1 MNVNNQERCLL
12 VRSINYREVLIMMQ
26 RFIESLGCCIT
37 PVETFTL
44 QMSVPLIDEC
54 KFISVDL
61 ILYKDKDNM
70 LQHVFDAEGINSEP
84 FLSNVCFDL
93 ENREDMDIVTRRIE
107 KALNDNRQLS
117 FMLSD
122 INYRLKVVIDGL
134 MITIKEQMLNR
145 VKKLF
150 NNMHVEKDYID
161 YDYSYYNEPCTNS
174 LGN

>member
-1 MNVNNQERCLL
+1 
-12 VRSINYREVLIMMQ
+12 MQ
-26 RFIESLGCCIT
+26 KRFIESLDCCIT

-44 QMSVPLIDEC
+44 QMQVPLIDKS

-61 ILYKDKDNM
+61 ILYRDENNM
-70 LQHVFDAEGINSEP
+70 LQYVFDDDGISSEP
-84 FLSNVCFDL
+84 YLSNMCFDL
-93 ENREDMDIVTRRIE
+93 DNKEDMDIVTRRIDQ
-107 KALNDNRQLS
+107 ALSDGQQLS

-122 INYRLKVVIDGL
+122 INSRLKVIIDGL

-150 NNMHVEKDYID
+150 DNMHAEKDYID

>member
-1 MNVNNQERCLL
+1 MEK
-12 VRSINYREVLIMMQ
+12 
-26 RFIESLGCCIT
+26 RFIERIDRCIT
-37 PVETFTL
+37 PIETFTL

-61 ILYKDKDNM
+61 ILYRDENNM
-70 LQHVFDAEGINSEP
+70 LQYVFDDDGIDSEP

-122 INYRLKVVIDGL
+122 INSQLRVIIDGL

-150 NNMHVEKDYID
+150 DSMHAEKDYID